1 MGENGGAV
9 REEAGVCWEAC
20 AAIQGRDG
28 SRHDQEVGSEGGDS
42 G

>member
-9 REEAGVCWEAC
+9 KKEAGVCWEAC
-20 AAIQGRDG
+20 TVIQGRDDG
-28 SRHDQEVGSEGGDS
+28 CRDQEVGSEGGNS